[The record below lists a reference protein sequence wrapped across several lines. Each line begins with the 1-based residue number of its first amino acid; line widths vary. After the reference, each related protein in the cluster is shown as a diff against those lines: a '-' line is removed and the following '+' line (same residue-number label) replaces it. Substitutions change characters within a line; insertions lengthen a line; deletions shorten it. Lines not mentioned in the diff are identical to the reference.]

1 MSLQF
6 YTYLHKKSSDQ
17 TVFYIGKGTRRR
29 LKSEENRNIHWHN
42 IVSKH
47 GFTHEI
53 VARFA
58 THEEAYEHEKFLIW
72 CFRDMGFVL
81 ANISDGGKGRTGAG
95 IPHTEE
101 HKKMMSK
108 RYTGS
113 GNPFFGKKHSE
124 DALKKITQHSTGV
137 CRISDEA
144 KKKMSDERM
153 GVKRPASVGEKIRAA
168 RTGTKAS
175 EETRAK
181 MRIAQAKRFL
191 KEKQDVP
198 STF

>member
-1 MSLQF
+1 M
-6 YTYLHKKSSDQ
+6 
-17 TVFYIGKGTRRR
+17 VFYVGKGTRRR
-29 LKSEENRNIHWHN
+29 FKSQANRNKHWHN
-42 IVSKH
+42 IVGKH

-72 CFRDMGFVL
+72 CFRDMGLVL

-101 HKKMMSK
+101 HKKMMSE
-108 RYTGS
+108 RHAGE

-124 DALKKITQHSTGV
+124 DAIKKITQHSTGV
-137 CRISDEA
+137 CRISEEV
-144 KKKMSDERM
+144 KKKMSDDRR
-153 GVKRPASVGEKIRAA
+153 GVKRPPSVGEKIRAA

-175 EETRAK
+175 EETKAK

-191 KEKQDVP
+191 REKQNVSSD
-198 STF
+198 F